1 MPHGIAPPCY
11 LSQRELLVLFF
22 EFFYLRSL
30 TVDDLIAVLGHLVHL
45 ELVKALTID
54 TNDIGLSDEGTRVD
68 VVDDLEDGVT
78 LTTLG
83 HDEEH
88 LHLMARVEAVRLDDR
103 STTMGID
110 RDARSYLAV
119 LVRDDE
125 ELHTATHGVDNLI
138 DTKRG
143 DHQHHIAIDDLLPV
157 VKNKIRRGDD
167 DNIAE
172 HAY

>member
-1 MPHGIAPPCY
+1 M
-11 LSQRELLVLFF
+11 
-22 EFFYLRSL
+22 
-30 TVDDLIAVLGHLVHL
+30 HL
-45 ELVKALTID
+45 ELVEALTID
-54 TNDIGLSDEGTRVD
+54 TDDIGLSDESTRVD
-68 VVDDLEDGVT
+68 VVDDLENGIA

-88 LHLMARVEAVRLDDR
+88 LHLMTRVEAVSFDDR

-110 RDARSYLAV
+110 SDARGNLAI

-125 ELHTATHGVDNLI
+125 KLHATTHGVDNLV
-138 DTKRG
+138 DTERG

-172 HAY
+172 HACRR